1 MRVRFHDSS
10 ALRQVMDI
18 DGDGE
23 VDLEEF
29 KAVLEAADNCAAG
42 GPGDSFD
49 ESEELAMAEL
59 TASSPE
65 PTEPM

>member
-1 MRVRFHDSS
+1 M
-10 ALRQVMDI
+10 MDI